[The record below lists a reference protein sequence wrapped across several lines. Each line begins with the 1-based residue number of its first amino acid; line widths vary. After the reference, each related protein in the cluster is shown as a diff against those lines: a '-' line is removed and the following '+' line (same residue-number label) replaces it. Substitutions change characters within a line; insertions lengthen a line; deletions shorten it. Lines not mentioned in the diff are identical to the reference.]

1 MKEKNLDQAEIYTAT
16 RKTVLK
22 WAAEVVGVVAS
33 QLVAV
38 DAIKLLIEELKS
50 TVKRRAQEQLAE
62 VTLQK

>member
-1 MKEKNLDQAEIYTAT
+1 MSNMKEKNLDQAEIYKAT

-50 TVKRRAQEQLAE
+50 TVKRRAQE
-62 VTLQK
+62 